1 MPYKNFESLKG
12 FLLLYSI
19 LAIFIGIGLYLYFK
33 ISQRNNINRTIE
45 DIMLMVQNISEDEA
59 KNRYSGFNTD
69 VAVLGEYFPFDLQ
82 IEENQEHYSVK
93 NRFGGEIQIYESFA
107 DKEERNK
114 YFQFSQ
120 DSHIYEKI
128 SSGGGAYIILLT
140 ELSGRVCRVL
150 AQVDWKN
157 KIPNFLGL
165 EAGYTTPQSQN
176 NGLYNLHYY
185 VLKDNSGEKFLTDD
199 AGKQSYD
206 ALTAED
212 ARKACGCM
220 WRSCSLALK
229 FL

>member
-1 MPYKNFESLKG
+1 MPYKNYESLKG

-19 LAIFIGIGLYLYFK
+19 LAVFIGIGIYLYFK

-45 DIMLMVQNISEDEA
+45 DIMLMTQNISENEA
-59 KNRYSGFNTD
+59 KSRYSGFNTD

-82 IEENQEHYSVK
+82 IEEKQEHYSVK
-93 NRFGGEIQIYESFA
+93 NRFGGEIQIYESFS
-107 DKEERNK
+107 DKDERNK

-120 DSHIYEKI
+120 DAHMYEKM

-157 KIPNFLGL
+157 KIPQFLGL
-165 EAGYTTPQSQN
+165 EAAYTTPQNQN

-185 VLKDNSGEKFLTDD
+185 VLKDNLGEKFSTDD
-199 AGKQSYD
+199 SGKQSYN
-206 ALTAED
+206 ALTAEE

-220 WRSCSLALK
+220 WRNCSLALK